1 MHPNITLNH
10 YQETEPM
17 SETTT
22 TNHAIPLDQQEMDE
36 RTHEQT
42 MQAVTGLLEEHGV
55 KMDVVF
61 VPWSQSRNK
70 AEKTPSL
77 NWRVTIISRGR
88 FVLTTDYSAG
98 YGHSPSYKKL
108 NYLKLSVDEYNSIKN
123 ECETGKTSA
132 RLGTVKPILPDIV
145 DVIHSLLLD
154 SQAID
159 YQDIEQWAGDMG
171 YDNDS
176 RNAETIYKQCV
187 KIGLAMRACLGDE
200 LIDKLRELLK
210 NY

>member
-1 MHPNITLNH
+1 
-10 YQETEPM
+10 M
-17 SETTT
+17 SEKTTT
-22 TNHAIPLDQQEMDE
+22 TQAIPLDQQEMDE
-36 RTHEQT
+36 RTTEQT
-42 MQAVTGLLEEHGV
+42 RQAVTDMIKDNNV

-61 VPWSQSRNK
+61 VPWSKSRNSK
-70 AEKTPSL
+70 EKTPSL
-77 NWRVTIISRGR
+77 NWRVTIISKGR

-98 YGHSPSYKKL
+98 YAHCPSYLNRFWAKL
-108 NYLKLSVDEYNSIKN
+108 TQEEYQAIRE
-123 ECETGKTSA
+123 ECE
-132 RLGTVKPILPDIV
+132 LGESQKKGDKHKRILPDIV

-159 YQDIEQWAGDMG
+159 YQDFEQWAGDMG
-171 YDNDS
+171 YDADS
-176 RNAETIYKQCV
+176 RKAETIYKQCV